1 MTDAIDGLEIHGV
14 PMVEALGRG
23 KSSNGE
29 RGKVMAG
36 NYIVEGS
43 SLQNDVVEIKDSA
56 TR

>member
-14 PMVEALGRG
+14 PMVEASKKWRA
-23 KSSNGE
+23 GE
-29 RGKVMAG
+29 VAG
-36 NYIVEGS
+36 NNIVEEGLIS